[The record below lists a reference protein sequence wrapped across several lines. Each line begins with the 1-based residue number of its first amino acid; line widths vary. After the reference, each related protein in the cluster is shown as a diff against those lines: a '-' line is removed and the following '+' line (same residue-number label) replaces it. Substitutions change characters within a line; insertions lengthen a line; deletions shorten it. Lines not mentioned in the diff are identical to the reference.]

1 MSYFLEL
8 SPKAKKSLDKVPRA
22 EFLRL
27 DPAIRQLMDN
37 PRPNGV
43 KKLKDNIHRIR
54 TGPWRVIYHII
65 DAEKLIS
72 IIEVV
77 RRSKSTYNEYRG

>member
-1 MSYFLEL
+1 MSYTLEL
-8 SPKAKKSLDKVPRA
+8 SPKAKRSLDKIPRT

-27 DPAIRQLMDN
+27 DPAIHQLMDN

-54 TGPWRVIYHII
+54 TGPWRVIYQIL
-65 DAEKLIS
+65 DSEMLIS
-72 IIEVV
+72 ILEIV
-77 RRSKSTYNEYRG
+77 RRSKSTYKEYGK